1 MATNDKPIPT
11 PAAPKAPSLSDTN
24 ARDQFISVALRE
36 IVSYQI
42 ANKKWNY
49 DEAAA
54 HSVRYANAV
63 MAQRGLETAPLKL
76 VVAKGMVGK
85 EQIIEIDEN
94 GKVSG
99 PLPSGPLRD
108 AGQPSKSIAEIIGEA
123 EPVEEVK

>member
-76 VVAKGMVGK
+76 VVAKGAVTPAQERFNEVVSDILAGK
-85 EQIIEIDEN
+85 PIGET
-94 GKVSG
+94 
-99 PLPSGPLRD
+99 
-108 AGQPSKSIAEIIGEA
+108 QPKSISEIIGEA